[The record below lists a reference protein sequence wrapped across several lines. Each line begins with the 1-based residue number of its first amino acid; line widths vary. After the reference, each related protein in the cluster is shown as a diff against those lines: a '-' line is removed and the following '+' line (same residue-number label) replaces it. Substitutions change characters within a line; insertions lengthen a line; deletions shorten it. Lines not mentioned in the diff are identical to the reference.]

1 MIGADR
7 HRAQAKPWA
16 GSTRMSRAESA
27 CAGWSTA
34 LAVTLGSSLPVC
46 ANEVKFDRSE
56 TVLPD
61 APLIR
66 SDVFQG
72 RPQGS
77 ETTGPGDPDLPS
89 PFKRQGGDGG
99 SGIRLAQFQLP
110 QRSPDAALPPSS
122 SDGVTSRHRLPGALP
137 WELPQRLA
145 YQYSIGSESE
155 ITYLRDPDLN
165 KRVRDNSLVMKPQ
178 LNGLIIYRPTDWMI
192 TTLEMVLD
200 KEIPVHE
207 EKSVTL
213 PNGETAIARTRNTSL
228 LIDQAFVT
236 IRGITAP
243 FEFNVGRRNYEDERH
258 WLYDTSMDV
267 VSVTF
272 RRGTLRVEALAGREV
287 RTDLAL
293 IGRETKDRIDTYIV
307 YAEERGI
314 EDTKVAGYTI
324 VRNDRDR
331 REGQPWLMGA
341 RVYGVPSEELSY
353 WTELAYLRG
362 WDELSRR
369 FSGRGYDVGLTY
381 RYLDLPL
388 SPNFT
393 LGYAFGT
400 GDGAP
405 NDNRNTEFRQT
416 GLQSNETRLAGF
428 SKLRAYGEALDPELS
443 NLKIFTLGLGFRPA
457 PTTSVDLVYHRYRL
471 DKTADEVRNSGV
483 TALMSQDDSQLR
495 KDVGSELDVVLG
507 FRNLFGIQRLGLDLR
522 AGWFFPGKAFRL
534 EEGDPN
540 NPTFRRN
547 DRGLSVIAKI
557 WY

>member
-1 MIGADR
+1 MISADR
-7 HRAQAKPWA
+7 YPARGKTCA
-16 GSTRMSRAESA
+16 SLTRMSRTEAA

-46 ANEVKFDRSE
+46 AAEVKLDRSE
-56 TVLPD
+56 TVFPD

-66 SDVFQG
+66 SDVFRG

-77 ETTGPGDPDLPS
+77 ETIVPSDSDLS
-89 PFKRQGGDGG
+89 GPFKRQTGDGG

-110 QRSPDAALPPSS
+110 QRSPEAALPPS
-122 SDGVTSRHRLPGALP
+122 SDGVTSRHRLPGGLP

-145 YQYSIGSESE
+145 YQYSFGSESE

-178 LNGLIIYRPTDWMI
+178 LNGIIIYRPTDWMI

-207 EKSVTL
+207 EKSVAL
-213 PNGETAIARTRNTSL
+213 PNGETAIAQTRYTSL
-228 LIDQAFVT
+228 LVDQAFVT

-243 FEFNVGRRNYEDERH
+243 FEFNVGRRNYEDDRH

-267 VSVTF
+267 VSVTL
-272 RRGTLRVEALAGREV
+272 RQGTLRVEALGGREV

-293 IGRETKDRIDTYIV
+293 IGRETKDRIDTYMV

-314 EDTKVAGYTI
+314 EDMKVAGYTI
-324 VRNDRDR
+324 VRKDRDGL
-331 REGQPWLMGA
+331 EGKPRLMGA

-362 WDELSRR
+362 SDELSRR
-369 FSGRGYDVGLTY
+369 FSGRAFDVGLTY

-388 SPNFT
+388 SPNIT

-400 GDGAP
+400 GDSNP
-405 NDNRNTEFRQT
+405 NDNMNTEFRQT

-457 PTTSVDLVYHRYRL
+457 PTTSVELVYHRYRL
-471 DKTADEVRNSGV
+471 DRTADEVRNSGV
-483 TALMSQDDSQLR
+483 TAQMNQDDSQLS

-522 AGWFFPGKAFRL
+522 AGWFFPGKAYRL

>member
-1 MIGADR
+1 MISADR
-7 HRAQAKPWA
+7 YPRTEAV
-16 GSTRMSRAESA
+16 

-46 ANEVKFDRSE
+46 ATELKVDRTEGISA
-56 TVLPD
+56 D

-66 SDVFQG
+66 ADVLRG

-77 ETTGPGDPDLPS
+77 EKVGPTDPDPPG
-89 PFKRQGGDGG
+89 PFKGRAGDGAK
-99 SGIRLAQFQLP
+99 SIQLAQFQLP
-110 QRSPDAALPPSS
+110 QRSPEAALPPS

-145 YQYSIGSESE
+145 YQYSFGSESE
-155 ITYLRDPDLN
+155 IIYLRDADLN
-165 KRVRDNSLVMKPQ
+165 TRVRDNSLVLKPQ
-178 LNGLIIYRPTDWMI
+178 LNGIIIYRPTDWMI

-200 KEIPVHE
+200 KEFPAHKE
-207 EKSVTL
+207 SSVTL
-213 PNGETAIARTRNTSL
+213 PNGETAFPPNRYTSL
-228 LIDQAFVT
+228 LVDQAFVT

-258 WLYDTSMDV
+258 WLYDTSMDTAGV
-267 VSVTF
+267 TLRQGTF
-272 RRGTLRVEALAGREV
+272 RLEAFGGREV
-287 RTDLAL
+287 RTDLAV
-293 IGRETKDRIDTYIV
+293 IGREVKDRIDTFVV

-314 EDTKVAGYTI
+314 EDTKVAGYAI
-324 VRNDRDR
+324 VRRDNDRL
-331 REGQPWLMGA
+331 EGKPRLMGA

-362 WDELSRR
+362 WDELSRP
-369 FSGRGYDVGLTY
+369 FSGRAFDVGLTY

-393 LGYAFGT
+393 LGYAFGS
-400 GDGAP
+400 GDGGA
-405 NDNRNTEFRQT
+405 NNNRNTEFRQT

-457 PTTSVDLVYHRYRL
+457 PTASVDLVYHRYRL

-483 TALMSQDDSQLR
+483 TAQMNQDDSQLR

-507 FRNLFGIQRLGLDLR
+507 FRNLFGVQRLGLDLR
-522 AGWFFPGKAFRL
+522 AGWFFPGKAYRL

-547 DRGLSVIAKI
+547 DRGLSVVAKI